1 MREALLKLVRM
12 ALRDGYLSDDLLELL
27 DITESN
33 MRRACPYCRPDICMC
48 PGKPKVKTGAKGVK
62 TGRKYPEYPGV
73 THGPDTSGDDPLV

>member
-48 PGKPKVKTGAKGVK
+48 PGKPKTRDSGWFPARGVGDKKGSTGM
-62 TGRKYPEYPGV
+62 YPESGNTGPYPI
-73 THGPDTSGDDPLV
+73 